1 MKVRSDAG
9 DLLETA
15 RAVFVDELLPALPSD
30 KRYAALMVANAMAIA
45 ARDASA
51 PGSGDAQELAA
62 VAALLPG
69 MPAPPDDPAASLRTS
84 NAELARRIRAGAF
97 TTAAQRA
104 QLFACLEAA
113 TARRLAI
120 SNPKLL
126 KR

>member
-1 MKVRSDAG
+1 MKVEPDAG

-15 RAVFVDELLPALPSD
+15 RDLFVAELLPALPSER
-30 KRYAALMVANAMAIA
+30 RYEALMVANAMAIA

-51 PGSGDAQELAA
+51 DGEDDARELATL
-62 VAALLPG
+62 AALLPDA
-69 MPAPPDDPAASLRTS
+69 PALGNDPATRLRMA

-97 TTAAQRA
+97 ASATQRES
-104 QLFACLEAA
+104 LLACLEAA

-126 KR
+126 PR

>member
-1 MKVRSDAG
+1 MKVEPDAG

-15 RAVFVDELLPALPSD
+15 RALFVAELLPALPSE

-51 PGSGDAQELAA
+51 SGEDDARELAA
-62 VAALLPG
+62 LAALLPG
-69 MPAPPDDPAASLRTS
+69 ASAPGNDPAAQLRLA

-97 TTAAQRA
+97 ASAPQRA
-104 QLFACLEAA
+104 SLLACLEAA

-126 KR
+126 QP